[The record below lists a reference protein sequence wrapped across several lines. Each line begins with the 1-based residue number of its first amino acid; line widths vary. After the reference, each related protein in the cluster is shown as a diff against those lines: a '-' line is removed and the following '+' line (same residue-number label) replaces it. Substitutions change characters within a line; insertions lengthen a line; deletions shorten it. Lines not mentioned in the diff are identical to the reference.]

1 MFRSELKK
9 RLETLKEKYQGKSAI
24 IFGNGPSVSNINIKL
39 IKENKNII
47 TLTTNQIAPICKK
60 NDWYPDLYTAF
71 FCEPLRGKKYKM
83 FLRKPINYQGSYK
96 KALLAQKDV
105 KYMVENKYTECF
117 INDWFEKFLGEVY
130 RTHLIKPV
138 LWDRF
143 VDFPKN
149 AFFNFQIPNKFLWN
163 CATTPLFQLC
173 FYFKFKNIAI
183 IGQDGYEINS
193 KNHYENYKGNEHN
206 TESKMLCANHRINK
220 LMDAVSYYANEFN
233 IQISNLSSISK
244 FDQFQKLELEKF
256 LENV

>member
-1 MFRSELKK
+1 MFRSELKN

-71 FCEPLRGKKYKM
+71 FCEPLRGKKYKK

-117 INDWFEKFLGEVY
+117 INDWFEKFANCLNML
-130 RTHLIKPV
+130 LIFCDAGRRV
-138 LWDRF
+138 FSFRM
-143 VDFPKN
+143 
-149 AFFNFQIPNKFLWN
+149 FNRSFSQVTIPAAS
-163 CATTPLFQLC
+163 CPRC
-173 FYFKFKNIAI
+173 
-183 IGQDGYEINS
+183 
-193 KNHYENYKGNEHN
+193 
-206 TESKMLCANHRINK
+206 
-220 LMDAVSYYANEFN
+220 
-233 IQISNLSSISK
+233 
-244 FDQFQKLELEKF
+244 
-256 LENV
+256 